1 MAECGLR
8 HHLALAAF
16 AAAFVFIAG
25 VTAFAADGNQEIAM
39 SKHPYVG
46 LWVSQDDYIRYE
58 LLPNGRYFESHGF
71 RERVYHGEYR
81 VTGDHIDYKDDSG
94 FIADGEFRN
103 DVLYHAGV
111 RLMRA

>member
-8 HHLALAAF
+8 HRLALVAVT
-16 AAAFVFIAG
+16 AAFVFIAG
-25 VTAFAADGNQEIAM
+25 VTAFAGDRLQENSM
-39 SKHPYVG
+39 STHPYIG
-46 LWVSQDDYIRYE
+46 LWVTQDDYIRYE
-58 LLPNGRYFESHGF
+58 LLPNGRYFESRGN

-81 VTGDHIDYKDDSG
+81 VEGNHIDYKDDAG

-111 RLMRA
+111 QLMRG

>member
-1 MAECGLR
+1 MVECGLC
-8 HHLALAAF
+8 HHLAVAAC

-25 VTAFAADGNQEIAM
+25 VTAFAGETLQEKSM
-39 SKHPYVG
+39 SMHPYIG
-46 LWVSQDDYIRYE
+46 LWVTQDDYIRYE
-58 LLPNGRYFESHGF
+58 LLPNGRYFESRGN

-81 VTGDHIDYKDDSG
+81 VRGDHIDYKDDAG

-111 RLMRA
+111 VLMRG

>member
-1 MAECGLR
+1 MAECDLR
-8 HHLALAAF
+8 NRLALAAF
-16 AAAFVFIAG
+16 TAAFVFIAG
-25 VTAFAADGNQEIAM
+25 VTALAGDMPQENTM
-39 SKHPYVG
+39 STHPYVG
-46 LWVSQDDYIRYE
+46 LWVTPDDYIRYE
-58 LLPNGRYFESHGF
+58 LLPNGRYFESRGH

-111 RLMRA
+111 MLTRG